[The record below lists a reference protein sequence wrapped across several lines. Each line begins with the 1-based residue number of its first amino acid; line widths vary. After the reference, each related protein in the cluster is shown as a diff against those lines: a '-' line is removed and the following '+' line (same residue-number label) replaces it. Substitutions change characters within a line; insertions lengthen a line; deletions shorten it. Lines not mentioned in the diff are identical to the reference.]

1 MKNLFFLC
9 FFLCSFVE
17 IFAQRNVILII
28 ADDLGTDY
36 CGFYENHLDT
46 AAMPNVRKLLA
57 RGVRFRNAWSNPVCS
72 PTRSGMLTGRYS
84 FRTGVGTAVGAANSA
99 VLDTSEI
106 TIPRLLNRF
115 KPNGI
120 AKANIGKWHLQL
132 STPKSNYT
140 FPNIMGYDHYEGNF
154 LGTLNSYTN
163 WTKITNGVESTITNY
178 ATTETVN
185 NAISWLNNNQN
196 KPFFL
201 WLAFNAPHTPYHLPP
216 AGLHTYTNLSGTPRD
231 ISDNPKSYYKAS
243 LEALDHEIG
252 RLFDAL
258 KTMQQWDN
266 TDIIFIGDNGNE
278 AAVSQYTGSAKGSI
292 YQAGVSVPFII
303 SGSSIVNPN
312 RASDALVN
320 TQDLFATILE
330 LFGHTTWQSQIP
342 ANKPID
348 SKSLLPILK
357 NQATDVRNWAFTEVF
372 KMPTVAGDGKAMR
385 NKDYKLMLFDNG
397 TKKFFNLSKDPTEK
411 TDLMTNMSTV
421 DITNYNFLCTE
432 MANLV
437 GKSTFCE
444 NILATETDKDFAVN
458 QAFPNPF
465 TTTIFMKINSQT
477 ADYTLSNALG
487 QILFFGKNIENQ
499 NFAALPQGIYFLQV
513 FDKTTQNFKLI
524 KE

>member
-1 MKNLFFLC
+1 MDK
-9 FFLCSFVE
+9 
-17 IFAQRNVILII
+17 
-28 ADDLGTDY
+28 
-36 CGFYENHLDT
+36 
-46 AAMPNVRKLLA
+46 
-57 RGVRFRNAWSNPVCS
+57 
-72 PTRSGMLTGRYS
+72 
-84 FRTGVGTAVGAANSA
+84 
-99 VLDTSEI
+99 
-106 TIPRLLNRF
+106 
-115 KPNGI
+115 
-120 AKANIGKWHLQL
+120 
-132 STPKSNYT
+132 
-140 FPNIMGYDHYEGNF
+140 
-154 LGTLNSYTN
+154 
-163 WTKITNGVESTITNY
+163 ESTITNY

-231 ISDNPKSYYKAS
+231 ISDNPKPYYKAS

-411 TDLMTNMSTV
+411 TDLMTNMSMI